1 MEPVNFF
8 KIASEHNRWL
18 SVRQSAVAQ
27 NIANVNTPG
36 YKAVDVADF
45 ESTLDAQQLAL
56 ARTQSKHLVNQTG
69 AGSEAGLDDQKV
81 TWEYKVSD
89 NTVTLEEQLLRSSEV
104 SGAYSRNTT
113 VMKTLHRM
121 FLASAKG

>member
-8 KIASEHNRWL
+8 RLASEHNRWL

-45 ESTLDAQQLAL
+45 DATLAAEQLSL
-56 ARTQSKHLVNQTG
+56 SRTQSKHMSPSSGV
-69 AGSEAGLDDQKV
+69 GSEAGVDDQKSS
-81 TWEYKVSD
+81 WEYKVSD
-89 NTVTLEEQLLRSSEV
+89 NTVTLEEQLLRASEV
-104 SGAYSRNTT
+104 NGAYARNTS

-121 FLASAKG
+121 FLTSAKG